1 MEDRSHTRWPMPSY
15 VTDPFVKNYICS
27 VVWCYALQVCFKK
40 FHMKDRPVGYT
51 ELPDSSTIVWTC
63 WHSFKIYM
71 QFSFDVVSMLALGPK
86 ESKWLN
92 KSCSFPLFSQVTHS
106 PLCKKHFS
114 RNHEPMSHTPPAKVI
129 SLSATF
135 PSTTT

>member
-1 MEDRSHTRWPMPSY
+1 MAHAQLCYRSTCEELH
-15 VTDPFVKNYICS
+15 VFCC
-27 VVWCYALQVCFKK
+27 VVLCIAGGLKK
-40 FHMKDRPVGYT
+40 FHMEDRPVSYIK
-51 ELPDSSTIVWTC
+51 LLDSFTIVWTC
-63 WHSFKIYM
+63 WHSFKICM

-92 KSCSFPLFSQVTHS
+92 RSCSFPLFSRGTHS
-106 PLCKKHFS
+106 PQCKKHFS
-114 RNHEPMSHTPPAKVI
+114 RNHESMSHTPPAKII